1 MEETTIV
8 IMLKDEET
16 GFLDQELGSYS
27 VPERAELIWSIY
39 VKSNEV
45 VLRLS
50 CDRELEDW
58 EYEAVFDY
66 YDTEPVGALVDT
78 IIEEEGHCDP
88 VWIVGFPFIDDQD
101 AMEGKLAKI
110 LQAHEKSSVLF
121 LMQSRIKRMIT
132 VRNKGIFCLLLA
144 FCVFLMSSCNLM
156 QSPSPRCRCC
166 GWKGRHNGDYR
177 AGWKNG

>member
-16 GFLDQELGSYS
+16 GFLDKELGSYTIH
-27 VPERAELIWSIY
+27 ENAELIWSIY
-39 VKSNEV
+39 AKGDEV

-66 YDTEPVGALVDT
+66 YDTEPVGALVDS

-88 VWIVGFPFIDDQD
+88 VWIVGFPFIDDHD
-101 AMEGKLAKI
+101 AMEGKLAEI
-110 LQAHEKSSVLF
+110 LQAHEEELCSVF
-121 LMQSRIKRMIT
+121 DAIKD
-132 VRNKGIFCLLLA
+132 KED
-144 FCVFLMSSCNLM
+144 
-156 QSPSPRCRCC
+156 
-166 GWKGRHNGDYR
+166 DYLE
-177 AGWKNG
+177 K

>member
-66 YDTEPVGALVDT
+66 LRYRTCRRSGGYHHRGGGPLRPCLDCRV
-78 IIEEEGHCDP
+78 
-88 VWIVGFPFIDDQD
+88 PF
-101 AMEGKLAKI
+101 
-110 LQAHEKSSVLF
+110 
-121 LMQSRIKRMIT
+121 
-132 VRNKGIFCLLLA
+132 
-144 FCVFLMSSCNLM
+144 
-156 QSPSPRCRCC
+156 
-166 GWKGRHNGDYR
+166 Y
-177 AGWKNG
+177 

>member
-66 YDTEPVGALVDT
+66 YDTEPAFLQQIPQFHRSIPSDENFSAL
-78 IIEEEGHCDP
+78 
-88 VWIVGFPFIDDQD
+88 FPFY
-101 AMEGKLAKI
+101 
-110 LQAHEKSSVLF
+110 F
-121 LMQSRIKRMIT
+121 RIS
-132 VRNKGIFCLLLA
+132 G
-144 FCVFLMSSCNLM
+144 
-156 QSPSPRCRCC
+156 
-166 GWKGRHNGDYR
+166 
-177 AGWKNG
+177 